1 MYLLG
6 LCGRSGS
13 GKSTVCRFLKERG
26 VYCIDADKVC
36 HRVYETDMECVN
48 ELCDSFGK
56 GILSDGNLD
65 RTLLGKAVYSVEDGI
80 ASLNSITHKYIIAAI
95 LAEAKVAF
103 TKGHRF
109 VVVDAPVLFESGLD
123 SYCDAIMA
131 VIADDIR
138 LLNRLKRRDG
148 LDSDVLQKRL
158 RSQKNNK
165 FLIDNCTAVIK
176 NCGSEK
182 DLRLNTYRAMLVLQ
196 LKLGVIKPYKGVKR
210 YGLKMC

>member
-13 GKSTVCRFLKERG
+13 GKSTVCRFLKQRG

-56 GILSDGNLD
+56 GILSDGKLD
-65 RTLLGKAVYSVEDGI
+65 RTLLGKAVYSVDGGI
-80 ASLNSITHKYIIAAI
+80 ATLNTITHKYIIAAI

-103 TKGHRF
+103 ANGCRF
-109 VVVDAPVLFESGLD
+109 VVVDAPVLFESGLNA
-123 SYCDAIMA
+123 YCDATIA
-131 VIADDIR
+131 VIADDAR
-138 LLNRLKRRDG
+138 LLDRLKKRDG
-148 LDSDVLQKRL
+148 LDSTMLEKRL

-165 FLIDNCTAVIK
+165 FLMDNCTAVIK

-182 DLRLNTYRAMLVLQ
+182 DLRLNTYRAMLGLQ
-196 LKLGVIKPYKGVKR
+196 LKLGIIKPYKGVKR
-210 YGLKMC
+210 YALKPC